1 MPAPSSHLVANFGW
15 LLAERGW
22 RTLLGLFVNIAVAR
36 YLGPESFGLLSYALG
51 FAAIF
56 LSLGGL
62 GIDDVLARELVRQR
76 PRAAALFAAGLQLKM
91 LGAIVAFLL
100 LLTVSWWWR
109 PPAGPE
115 AWKIVVLAG
124 MGLWFLPMDAVDIWF
139 QAHERMRPPVLA
151 RQTGLLLASLLRL
164 VLVGVGAP
172 LWMFALA
179 VAIEACL
186 IALALGWVLLCEGGE
201 LDWKG
206 ARAISRGTLL
216 AEGVPLLASG
226 ALVTIALQADRLLLP
241 HLAGEAAT
249 GLYAA
254 AARFTE
260 VFYVL
265 PVALGAVLLPR
276 LMALKQEGEQEYWQ
290 TARRT
295 TAGMLL
301 AAVLLAAALSAG
313 GRWGL
318 PLLLGEKYRAAG
330 AVLAVHSWALVF
342 ISIVSLRSRLL
353 VIEERAHGVL
363 IMSVGTAA
371 LSVGA
376 NLWLIPHAGARG
388 AAWAAVLTWAVS
400 ALVLPWLLPSIRPV
414 MREWCGLAKRKR
426 L

>member
-1 MPAPSSHLVANFGW
+1 MPASSSHIVANFGW

-22 RTLLGLFVNIAVAR
+22 RTLLGLFVNVVVAR

-56 LSLGGL
+56 SVLGGL

-76 PRAAALFAAGLQLKM
+76 PRAAALFAAGLQLKVI
-91 LGAIVAFLL
+91 GALAAYLL
-100 LLTVSWWWR
+100 LMSVAWWWR
-109 PPAGPE
+109 PTGPE

-124 MGLWFLPMDAVDIWF
+124 MGLWFLPLDAIDIWF
-139 QAHERMRPPVLA
+139 QARERMRPPVLA
-151 RQTGLLLASLLRL
+151 RQTGLLVAALLRL
-164 VLVGVGAP
+164 VLVWVGAP
-172 LWMFALA
+172 LWVFALA
-179 VAIEACL
+179 VAIEAGL
-186 IALALGWVLLCEGGE
+186 IALALSWVLLREGGE
-201 LDWKG
+201 VDWKG
-206 ARAISRGTLL
+206 AQAISRGKLL
-216 AEGVPLLASG
+216 AEGLPLLASG
-226 ALVTIALQADRLLLP
+226 ALVMIALQADRLLLP

-265 PVALGAVLLPR
+265 PVALGAALLPR
-276 LMALKQEGEQEYWQ
+276 LMALKQTGEMEYWQ

-301 AAVLLAAALSAG
+301 ATVFLAAALSAG

-330 AVLAVHSWALVF
+330 AVLAVHAWALVF

-376 NLWLIPHAGARG
+376 NVWLIPRAGARG
-388 AAWAAVLTWAVS
+388 AAWAVVLTWAVS
-400 ALVLPWLLPSIRPV
+400 ALVLPWLLPSVRPL
-414 MREWCGLAKRKR
+414 MREWCGLAKPKR
-426 L
+426 I